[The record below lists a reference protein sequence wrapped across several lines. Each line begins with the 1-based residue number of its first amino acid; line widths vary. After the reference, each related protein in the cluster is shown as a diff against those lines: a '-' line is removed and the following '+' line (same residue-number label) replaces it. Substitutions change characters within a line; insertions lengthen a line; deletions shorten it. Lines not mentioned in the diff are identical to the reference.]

1 VLDITN
7 KQYLD
12 FLVAQHDLR
21 RMSNLPPA
29 ISLEELEDAL
39 KLWKA
44 DPDGKIFDGYKPGAA

>member
-1 VLDITN
+1 MA
-7 KQYLD
+7 
-12 FLVAQHDLR
+12 VAQHDLR